1 MRYHRSCG
9 DNVKMVRDKLYVNG
23 QRYDPEAEPIEEPT
37 YSGTHVVAAPP
48 IGHMDK
54 GTPEDQ
60 PMEGYDQ
67 LMPRARGTRGT
78 DHRFESCHGT

>member
-1 MRYHRSCG
+1 
-9 DNVKMVRDKLYVNG
+9 MVRDKLYVNG

-37 YSGTHVVAAPP
+37 YSGTHVVPAPP

-60 PMEGYDQ
+60 PMEGYDKLTAQ
-67 LMPRARGTRGT
+67 
-78 DHRFESCHGT
+78 S